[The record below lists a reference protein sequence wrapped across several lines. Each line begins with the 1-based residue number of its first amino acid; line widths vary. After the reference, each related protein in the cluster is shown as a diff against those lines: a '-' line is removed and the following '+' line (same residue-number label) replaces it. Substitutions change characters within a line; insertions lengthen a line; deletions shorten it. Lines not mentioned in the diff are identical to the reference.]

1 MKSELPTHQER
12 SPNEQIKS
20 IFPGINPCML
30 SKVVRERW
38 RKNHP
43 YEITY
48 QVRLNPPIDNLGAY
62 ISMNYNPR
70 EDSLVRSM
78 QLTECGGKEP
88 FGMVELINPAVS
100 TCGLQPLKTHLTI
113 QFHEEQTS
121 LIYRIN
127 NGILQRRY
135 VDDVVFQPAKEQS
148 MCLRSK
154 HRSFYV
160 FIDRNGLEIAN
171 NHIPF
176 FSTSPSPTSGCER
189 FFL

>member
-1 MKSELPTHQER
+1 M
-12 SPNEQIKS
+12 
-20 IFPGINPCML
+20 
-30 SKVVRERW
+30 
-38 RKNHP
+38 
-43 YEITY
+43 
-48 QVRLNPPIDNLGAY
+48 
-62 ISMNYNPR
+62 
-70 EDSLVRSM
+70 
-78 QLTECGGKEP
+78 ECGRKVP
-88 FGMVELINPAVS
+88 FGTVLLTNPAVS
-100 TCGLQPLKTHLTI
+100 TCGLQPLRTTPMI